1 MLGLLWLLL
10 VSGCGAGG
18 QASFFAPATTGTSP
32 EPRAEPPPPSRFERP
47 PRPAPA
53 DPGADALLRS
63 IRESLEPAADRS
75 SSELRIGMEGVRNQS
90 HASAA
95 EFVGLRLRLAELL
108 TRSGLGAAGERP
120 IRFVAAG
127 DDAVDFELTGTVY
140 MAETDGDDQWELYL
154 ALRPAGRSWAIW
166 EAQGPV
172 RMPRRPR
179 PGEPQIILR

>member
-1 MLGLLWLLL
+1 
-10 VSGCGAGG
+10 
-18 QASFFAPATTGTSP
+18 
-32 EPRAEPPPPSRFERP
+32 
-47 PRPAPA
+47 
-53 DPGADALLRS
+53 
-63 IRESLEPAADRS
+63 
-75 SSELRIGMEGVRNQS
+75 MEGLGNQS

-108 TRSGLGAAGERP
+108 TRAGLGAAGERP

-127 DDAVDFELTGTVY
+127 DDTVDFELTGTAY

-179 PGEPQIILR
+179 RGDPQIILR